1 MTLSALSNHVARAED
16 AAPEPAAAPEDLPRL
31 VRRLRPSV
39 VAITTSDAAGKPL
52 SIGSG
57 FVVGDGRSVL
67 TNYHVITGASSAVV
81 KLHDGRT
88 IAVDGSFAADPDVDL
103 AVLCVPPLGVPPL
116 KIARGPLPDPGTQ
129 VLVIGSPLGL
139 DGTVT
144 DGLVSAV
151 REAENRLQISAPIS
165 PGSSGSPVFSF
176 RGEVLGVAVSVVE
189 DAQAPNFAI
198 PAASALRLLASA
210 GSEVRP
216 LDFSESER
224 RWARFLADCDTALA
238 SAKFKRALYALSLV
252 DGDPLAKDSPFVRI
266 AVRNRFAVI
275 DDRVARRFAELRDDG
290 RPVAERA
297 VAIRALHGE
306 CGQRLSFG
314 TIPTFRIMGDWLAKF
329 DAAVSPAPTRS
340 DRIKDNVDELGQ
352 LPPALS
358 RARAAAARNDYG
370 EVLRIAQAHLDEASN
385 PAPVVAAASRLER
398 IAIDRSERRK
408 WKIQDRWRLGDQVGA
423 YHQILA
429 FVVDFHGT
437 SIESPLREWA
447 ERVRADLVAR
457 RVIRER

>member
-1 MTLSALSNHVARAED
+1 MGTRIELWALVTLSAVSNHVARAED

-103 AVLCVPPLGVPPL
+103 AVLCVPPLGIPPL

-189 DAQAPNFAI
+189 DAQALNFAI

-224 RWARFLADCDTALA
+224 RWARFLADCDMALD
-238 SAKFKRALYALSLV
+238 SAKFKRA
-252 DGDPLAKDSPFVRI
+252 VR
-266 AVRNRFAVI
+266 V
-275 DDRVARRFAELRDDG
+275 VARRRRSACEGLALRPHRRAEPIRGDRRSRRTPFRGAPG
-290 RPVAERA
+290 RR
-297 VAIRALHGE
+297 
-306 CGQRLSFG
+306 
-314 TIPTFRIMGDWLAKF
+314 
-329 DAAVSPAPTRS
+329 
-340 DRIKDNVDELGQ
+340 
-352 LPPALS
+352 
-358 RARAAAARNDYG
+358 
-370 EVLRIAQAHLDEASN
+370 
-385 PAPVVAAASRLER
+385 ASRGG
-398 IAIDRSERRK
+398 ASRR
-408 WKIQDRWRLGDQVGA
+408 DSSA
-423 YHQILA
+423 
-429 FVVDFHGT
+429 
-437 SIESPLREWA
+437 
-447 ERVRADLVAR
+447 AR
-457 RVIRER
+457 RVWTAPLVRDDPDVPNHG